1 MTDASSDQTIESLKT
16 PPFSVEAEQSILG
29 GLMLENEAWFNVTD
43 LVSETDFYRHEHQI
57 LFRAIKSLTEEGRPC
72 DVITLSEWLVIHNQL
87 DAIGG
92 LSYLEQIYKNTP
104 SAANIVAYA
113 EIVRE
118 RSILRQLIKVGQ
130 DIANSAYYP
139 QGRSSMKLLDNAESV
154 VFEIAEQ
161 QGTQKRKGFI
171 QIGELTYSTLER
183 IDLLSNQ
190 EGEVT
195 GVPTGFKDF
204 DELTSGLQRSDLIIV
219 AGRPSMGKCITG
231 DAKIALA
238 DGSLV
243 TIKELCH
250 RQQAQLLTLDD
261 DETFYLTEPT
271 AFINSGIQPVC
282 RVTTQLG
289 REIETTLTHPFL
301 THTGWKPLSEIAVG
315 QKIAVPRQLNLFGTT
330 TLPDY
335 EVKLLSYWLGQDP
348 LKKNNLIHLPPLI
361 KEDFKIAMTQ
371 FDDNTGEK
379 REKYREFIDVAH
391 SSNQS
396 LPPIIFTLARPQ
408 LALFLNRLFAT
419 RGQVKLTQKGALRL
433 HYLHHSDTLVKN
445 VQHLL
450 LRFGI
455 LAIVN
460 NQTRSRFPRWEL
472 QIKEPQSLFNFINQ
486 IGICSEST
494 LDLSI
499 LQKLTNLSQ
508 SDHFK
513 ETTEIYWDKI
523 TAIEPQGN
531 KEVFD
536 LTIPYTHNFVA
547 NDICV
552 HNTSFAMNIAE
563 YVAVEKKIPVGVF
576 SMEMSSEQLMM
587 RLFSSTARVNLQR
600 IRTGKNLEDDD
611 WAKLER
617 ARQKLQEAPLFID
630 ESPAFNPYELR
641 VRVRRLAREQGQLG
655 LIVVDYLQL
664 MQVPDN
670 KENRATEVS
679 EISRSFKSL
688 AKELNVPII
697 ALSQLNRSLEQRPD
711 KRPRMSDLRESGSIE
726 QDADLIVFIYRD
738 EVYNEDSPDKG
749 TAEVIIAKQRNG
761 PTGAVRLTFA
771 GQYTKFENH
780 ASNSY
785 YNE

>member
-1 MTDASSDQTIESLKT
+1 
-16 PPFSVEAEQSILG
+16 
-29 GLMLENEAWFNVTD
+29 MLENEAWFNVAD

-130 DIANSAYYP
+130 DIANSAYHP

-171 QIGELTYSTLER
+171 KIQELIYSTLER

-195 GVPTGFKDF
+195 GIPTGFKDF

-231 DAKIALA
+231 DSTIALS

-250 RQQAQLLTLDD
+250 RQQAQLLTLGAGDK
-261 DETFYLTEPT
+261 FHLTQPS

-301 THTGWKPLSEIAVG
+301 TPTGWKPLSEIVVG

-330 TLPDY
+330 TLPDC
-335 EVKLLSYWLGQDP
+335 EVKLLGYWLGQDY
-348 LKKNNLIHLPPLI
+348 LKKNDLTHLPPLI
-361 KEDFKIAMTQ
+361 KEDFKIAMMQ
-371 FDDNTGEK
+371 FDDKTGEK
-379 REKYREFIDVAH
+379 REKYREFIDIAN

-396 LPPIIFTLARPQ
+396 FPPIIFTLARPQ
-408 LALFLNRLFAT
+408 LALFLNRLFANT
-419 RGQVKLTQKGALRL
+419 KKLSF
-433 HYLHHSDTLVKN
+433 YSCVDYYHSSEVFIKS

-455 LAIVN
+455 LATLKRN
-460 NQTRSRFPRWEL
+460 NSVWKL
-472 QIKEPQSLFNFINQ
+472 QIKEPQSLLNFINH
-486 IGICSEST
+486 IGIFSESQ
-494 LDLSI
+494 LDLYT
-499 LQKLTNLSQ
+499 LQECTNLCHTADTKDICW
-508 SDHFK
+508 DH
-513 ETTEIYWDKI
+513 I

-536 LTIPYTHNFVA
+536 LTIPDTHNFVA

-617 ARQKLQEAPLFID
+617 ARQKFQEAPLFID
-630 ESPAFNPYELR
+630 ETPAFNPYELR

-749 TAEVIIAKQRNG
+749 IAEVIIAKQRNG

-771 GQYTKFENH
+771 GQYTKFENY
-780 ASNSY
+780 ASDSY